1 MPQTPIPVHVS
12 SEKREQ
18 LQALVRR
25 TSTPHAI
32 VVRAKIILSRSDG
45 ESPTEVAKK
54 LDCHANNVTKWCKRW
69 RDQPYVEALSDRC
82 RSGRPLKIALET
94 RCEAVAIACDRE
106 GDSKAPL
113 EEVMT
118 LDEIAEKVLA
128 RTGCEISR
136 SSLHRVLHAN
146 GLRPH
151 RIRYWMHSTD
161 PEFQQ
166 KTKRICELYRN
177 LPKDGIVLCIDEK
190 PMQALSRR
198 HPTHRTHDGSIRY
211 EFEYIR
217 HGTCTLLAAFDVR
230 TGKVIGKVV
239 AHRDAKTL
247 EAFMET
253 VAVQYPGKRI
263 FVVWDNLSTHIDGPL
278 KRWKAFN
285 ERHEH
290 RFEFVYTPKH
300 ASWLNQVEIWFSI
313 LQRRVLRIGNFP
325 SVEALD
331 AAVLC
336 FIDHWNKYEAHPF
349 RWKFSGEFTP
359 REKNRGLRIR
369 RSATF
374 GHRRAMVAKTRQ
386 TWASSSSQTGAIA
399 HS

>member
-1 MPQTPIPVHVS
+1 MPQAPIPVYVS
-12 SEKREQ
+12 AKEHGQ
-18 LQALVRR
+18 LEGLVRR
-25 TSTPHAI
+25 PSTPHAI
-32 VVRAKIILSRSDG
+32 VTRAKIILCRSAG
-45 ESPTEVAKK
+45 EAPTDVARK
-54 LDCHANNVTKWCKRW
+54 LDCHANTVSKWCSRW
-69 RDQPYVEALSDRC
+69 NAQPYAEALSDRC
-82 RSGRPLKIALET
+82 RSGRPLKIPLET
-94 RCEAVAIACDRE
+94 RCETVAIACDRE
-106 GDSKAPL
+106 GDAKAPL
-113 EEVMT
+113 EEVKT
-118 LDEIAEKVLA
+118 LDEIVDKVLA

-136 SSLHRVLHAN
+136 SSVHRVLNAN

-161 PEFQQ
+161 PEFQS
-166 KTKRICELYRN
+166 KTKRICELYRDF
-177 LPKDGIVLCIDEK
+177 PKESIVISIDEK
-190 PMQALSRR
+190 PMQAISRR

-230 TGKVIGKVV
+230 TGKVIGEVV

-247 EAFMET
+247 EAFMKT
-253 VAVQYPGKRI
+253 IAARYPGKRI
-263 FVVWDNLSTHIDGPL
+263 FVVWDNLSTHLDGPL
-278 KRWKAFN
+278 KRWKTFN
-285 ERHEH
+285 ARHDH

-325 SVEALD
+325 SVEALE
-331 AAVLC
+331 AAVLR
-336 FIDHWNKYEAHPF
+336 FIDHWNKYNAHPF

-359 REKNRGLRIR
+359 REKRRGLRIR

-374 GHRRAMVAKTRQ
+374 GHRRAMVAKTRR